1 VTTSRTPDDTGDLSL
16 GAEQESLVHLIKLVK
31 NPSLEVIPCVDVR
44 NKSRR
49 AGMVFKLSK
58 VIDR

>member
-16 GAEQESLVHLIKLVK
+16 GAEQEPLVHLFKLIK
-31 NPSLEVIPCVDVR
+31 NPSLAVIPYVHVR

-49 AGMVFKLSK
+49 AGMVFKLSIGK
-58 VIDR
+58 CS